1 MTRQRGFTLMEV
13 LIAMALLSLLMLAL
27 GSTLYSAAQTEERV
41 DARVQ
46 SAEDL
51 RLAARFLQ
59 EALSQASL
67 RPVRQGNER
76 LRPFFS
82 GQAQAVEW
90 VGVMPARYG
99 LGGRHFMRL
108 ALERDVNGQGR
119 LVLRYAPWSD
129 EPGGIDWARAPWQ
142 ALAQPVTGLSIR
154 YRHPLS
160 GEWVGDWAAAAGRR
174 ARIPSAVALDIRGPQ
189 PPWPLLIVPMRAPL
203 ASDTDARSEGFGP

>member
-27 GSTLYSAAQTEERV
+27 GSALYSAAQTEERV

-82 GQAQAVEW
+82 GQEQAV
-90 VGVMPARYG
+90 
-99 LGGRHFMRL
+99 
-108 ALERDVNGQGR
+108 
-119 LVLRYAPWSD
+119 
-129 EPGGIDWARAPWQ
+129 
-142 ALAQPVTGLSIR
+142 
-154 YRHPLS
+154 
-160 GEWVGDWAAAAGRR
+160 EWVGDWAAAAGRR

>member
-82 GQAQAVEW
+82 GQEQAVEW

-142 ALAQPVTGLSIR
+142 YWPFWRSRLCRWARMWCSSGGSPITG
-154 YRHPLS
+154 
-160 GEWVGDWAAAAGRR
+160 
-174 ARIPSAVALDIRGPQ
+174 
-189 PPWPLLIVPMRAPL
+189 
-203 ASDTDARSEGFGP
+203 

>member
-1 MTRQRGFTLMEV
+1 M
-13 LIAMALLSLLMLAL
+13 
-27 GSTLYSAAQTEERV
+27 
-41 DARVQ
+41 
-46 SAEDL
+46 
-51 RLAARFLQ
+51 
-59 EALSQASL
+59 
-67 RPVRQGNER
+67 
-76 LRPFFS
+76 
-82 GQAQAVEW
+82 EW

-108 ALERDVNGQGR
+108 ALERGVNGQGR

-203 ASDTDARSEGFGP
+203 VSDLDDGASAGP

>member
-67 RPVRQGNER
+67 RPVQQGNER

-108 ALERDVNGQGR
+108 ALERGVNGQGR

-142 ALAQPVTGLSIR
+142 TLAQPVTGLSIR

>member
-90 VGVMPARYG
+90 VGPRATAWA
-99 LGGRHFMRL
+99 GGTSCAWR
-108 ALERDVNGQGR
+108 
-119 LVLRYAPWSD
+119 WS
-129 EPGGIDWARAPWQ
+129 A
-142 ALAQPVTGLSIR
+142 
-154 YRHPLS
+154 
-160 GEWVGDWAAAAGRR
+160 
-174 ARIPSAVALDIRGPQ
+174 
-189 PPWPLLIVPMRAPL
+189 M
-203 ASDTDARSEGFGP
+203 